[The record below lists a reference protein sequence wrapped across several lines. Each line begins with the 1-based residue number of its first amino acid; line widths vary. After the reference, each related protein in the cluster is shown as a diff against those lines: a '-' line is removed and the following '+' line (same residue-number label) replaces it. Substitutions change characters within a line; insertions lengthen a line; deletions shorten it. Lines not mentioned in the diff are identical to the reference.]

1 MIEDQVVYEDNHLI
15 AVNKRPSQLCQG
27 DSTGDLTL
35 VDHIKLYLK
44 AKYNKPGNVYLGVIH
59 RIDRPVSGVVIYART
74 SKALPRM
81 NNMFR
86 DGNIQKTYYAV
97 VEGHVDVPEARLVHF
112 MTRNQG
118 QNKSYVS
125 DTRKPESKEAILSYK
140 VVKSLDNYTLLR
152 IQLETGRHHQIRAQ
166 LAHIGFPIKGDV
178 KYGARR
184 ANKDRSI
191 HLHAHSIE
199 FIHPV
204 SKEEIRISS
213 APPADRI
220 WELVANKM

>member
-44 AKYNKPGNVYLGVIH
+44 AKYNKPGNVFLGVIH

-86 DGNIQKTYYAV
+86 DGEIEKTYYAV
-97 VEGHVDVPEARLVHF
+97 VEGHMDEHEARLVHY

-125 DTRKPESKEAILSYK
+125 NDQKPNSKEAILSYK
-140 VVKSLDNYTLLR
+140 VTKTLDNYSLLR

-166 LAHIGFPIKGDV
+166 LAHIGNPIKGDV

-191 HLHAHSIE
+191 HLHAQAVA
-199 FIHPV
+199 FTHPV
-204 SKEEIRISS
+204 SKEDIKITSS
-213 APPADRI
+213 PPADRI
-220 WELVANKM
+220 WDLVANKM